1 MELIENTELFKS
13 FEDVTLPPETEA
25 IDITDLKL
33 MLGYG
38 NSTIRDNVLK
48 VLKRRA
54 RQHICLFINKEV
66 TDFPVELDYIADE
79 LTAGRMSQ
87 LNSEGLKTESTDIT
101 RYDYKDDIYA
111 NWYAILNRWLK
122 QQGEYRNKAFF
133 ML

>member
-48 VLKRRA
+48 VLKKRA
-54 RQHICLFINKEV
+54 RQHICLFIKRK
-66 TDFPVELDYIADE
+66 
-79 LTAGRMSQ
+79 LTTSQ
-87 LNSEGLKTESTDIT
+87 WS
-101 RYDYKDDIYA
+101 
-111 NWYAILNRWLK
+111 
-122 QQGEYRNKAFF
+122 
-133 ML
+133 